1 MYEVIK
7 CVTKNKCK
15 NFIML
20 DIYIRSFVGGAEKL
34 SNSTFSQL
42 FHCDFCKQ
50 VGLV

>member
-7 CVTKNKCK
+7 CVTKNKHK
-15 NFIML
+15 NVINL
-20 DIYIRSFVGGAEKL
+20 GIYVLSFVGGAEKL

-50 VGLV
+50 VVLV